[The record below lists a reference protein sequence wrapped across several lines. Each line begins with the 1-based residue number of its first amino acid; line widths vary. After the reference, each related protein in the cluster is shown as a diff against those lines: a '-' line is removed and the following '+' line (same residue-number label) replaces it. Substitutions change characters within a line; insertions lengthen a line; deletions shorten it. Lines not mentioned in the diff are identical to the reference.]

1 MKRQLKKL
9 KKLTYFRA
17 RTFSNRRSRQLKL
30 AGKPGNDDASYKDKA
45 QLKRIQSS
53 IDKLKKEIEEA
64 QRDKQQLLKHIEKLE
79 MLNQHAHESVK
90 ESIKTLEAVSHSFA
104 FLSNALP
111 DSIRT
116 KK

>member
-17 RTFSNRRSRQLKL
+17 RTFSNRRSKKL
-30 AGKPGNDDASYKDKA
+30 AGKPGVNDSSYRDKA
-45 QLKRIQSS
+45 QLKLIQSS

-64 QRDKQQLLKHIEKLE
+64 QRDKQQLLKYIEKLE

-90 ESIKTLEAVSHSFA
+90 ESIKTLEAVSQSFA
-104 FLSNALP
+104 FLNNAMP
-111 DSIRT
+111 DSLRH